1 MNCPTAIA
9 HSTQTPESDS
19 IDRQLDRIIA
29 IKAALNSLDD
39 ELALLKDS
47 ISALVDK
54 AELDHTFSFNDWN
67 FTYSLGRA
75 KWKYPSTV
83 NNIDTQLK
91 AAKKAAEADG
101 SATKTLGV
109 PFWTISEFR

>member
-1 MNCPTAIA
+1 MNCPKVMT

-29 IKAALNSLDD
+29 IKAALRSLDD
-39 ELALLKDS
+39 ELALLKES

-101 SATKTLGV
+101 SATKILGA

>member
-1 MNCPTAIA
+1 MNCPTVMT

-19 IDRQLDRIIA
+19 IDRQLERIIA
-29 IKAALNSLDD
+29 IKAALKSLDD
-39 ELALLKDS
+39 ELAVLKDS

-54 AELDHTFSFNDWN
+54 AELDHSFSFNDWS

-75 KWKYPSTV
+75 KWKYPSAV
-83 NNIDTQLK
+83 NCIDTQLK
-91 AAKKAAEADG
+91 AAKKAAEANG
-101 SATKTLGV
+101 SATKSLGD